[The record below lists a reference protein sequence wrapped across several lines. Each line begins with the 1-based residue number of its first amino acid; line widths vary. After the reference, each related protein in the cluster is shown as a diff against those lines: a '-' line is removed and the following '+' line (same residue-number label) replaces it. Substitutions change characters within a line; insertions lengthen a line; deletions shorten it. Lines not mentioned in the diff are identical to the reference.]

1 MDRNEPERKIR
12 AVVDTCADC
21 DICRSLMDSTCLLF
35 PELYRL
41 YDREMETGKKIT
53 PEELR
58 NLVDLCNFCAVCPC
72 PNIRADIMM
81 AKTAFIDKD
90 GLKYSIRFLEDVER
104 IGNVFGT
111 FPQLAN
117 FFLQNI
123 RTSSILKK
131 AGGIHQGRIFPRIP
145 RENFPK
151 WVKKRR
157 LNTGP
162 KKTLQRKV
170 AFFAGCAGKYFFPE
184 VPKATVEIFQHNG
197 IEVYYPEQKCCGM
210 PTLLEGDRQR
220 TLLFA
225 GFNIDRLFEAVKDGY
240 DIVCS
245 CPTCGYMLKEVL
257 KEGAYYSSE
266 YQESVSADAFNIK
279 IPMNTRGVNPRGN
292 KFVLLKKSM
301 YKGILKDAGYF
312 SSISPRKRILVA
324 ENTYDLGEYL
334 RNLHQSGTLK
344 KGFRPINEHIA
355 YYPPC
360 HLREQEIGRPY
371 MELLGLI
378 PEISI
383 ESIEGDF
390 HCCGMGGIMGFK
402 REFHKTSLKM
412 GGRLM
417 GKIKA
422 IHPEILAT
430 DCMSCRLQFAQ
441 LTPYRVF
448 HPVEILKESYTAS

>member
-1 MDRNEPERKIR
+1 MGKKTPEKAARK
-12 AVVDTCADC
+12 VVDACADC

-41 YDREMETGKKIT
+41 YDQEMETGKKIA

-58 NLVDLCNFCAVCPC
+58 RLVDLCNFCAVCPC
-72 PNIRADIMM
+72 PNIRADIMT

-104 IGNVFGT
+104 IGNVCGS

-117 FFLQNI
+117 FLLQN
-123 RTSSILKK
+123 RWTSSIFKK
-131 AGGIHQGRIFPRIP
+131 LGGIHQGRIFPRIP
-145 RENFPK
+145 GENFPK

-157 LNTGP
+157 FNTGP
-162 KKTLQRKV
+162 KRSPQQKV
-170 AFFAGCAGKYFFPE
+170 VFFAGCTGRYFFPE
-184 VPKATVEIFQHNG
+184 VPQATVEIFQHNG
-197 IEVYYPEQKCCGM
+197 IDVYYPEQKCCGM
-210 PTLLEGDRQR
+210 PTLLEGDRQK

-225 GFNIDRLFEAVKDGY
+225 GFNIDRLFEVVKDGY

-257 KEGAYYSSE
+257 KEGAYYSPE
-266 YQESVSADAFNIK
+266 YQASVSADDVHLK
-279 IPMNTRGVNPRGN
+279 IPKNISGINPKGN
-292 KFVLLKKSM
+292 QFVLLKKSM
-301 YKGILKDAGYF
+301 YEGILKDAGYF
-312 SSISPRKRILVA
+312 SSIDPRKRILVA

-334 RNLHQSGTLK
+334 RNLHRSGDLK
-344 KGFRPINEHIA
+344 KTFSPINEQIA

-371 MELLGLI
+371 MDLFGLI
-378 PEISI
+378 PGIGLAP
-383 ESIEGDF
+383 IEGDF

-402 REFHKTSLKM
+402 REFHKTSLRM
-412 GGRLM
+412 GSRLI

-422 IHPEILAT
+422 IHPEIIAT
-430 DCMSCRLQFAQ
+430 DCMSCRLQFSL
-441 LTPYRVF
+441 LTPYRVL
-448 HPVEILKESYTAS
+448 HPVEVLKKSYTAP